1 MKFDLGHLYLDK
13 LSLDL
18 TSILEEFEPARRIT
32 IGSTV
37 QDANK
42 KRIMVM
48 VVIQHFTLLV
58 MVPNESLQAFSKER
72 HQWYMVEKLT

>member
-37 QDANK
+37 QDRQQEENNGDGGNTTFYSARNGAK
-42 KRIMVM
+42 
-48 VVIQHFTLLV
+48 
-58 MVPNESLQAFSKER
+58 
-72 HQWYMVEKLT
+72 